1 MVALEQAHKQELR
14 EMSNRW
20 NNLIIPNFENE
31 IALLEMELKKRQQL
45 ELDEFRQNIEAGAA
59 KITRVHWSNQ
69 VLDLEK
75 RLKHLSS
82 CGQYRDAKTLKKQ
95 LKQLKT
101 DEKERAMEGA
111 R

>member
-20 NNLIIPNFENE
+20 SNLIIPNFENE

-59 KITRVHWSNQ
+59 
-69 VLDLEK
+69 
-75 RLKHLSS
+75 
-82 CGQYRDAKTLKKQ
+82 
-95 LKQLKT
+95 
-101 DEKERAMEGA
+101 
-111 R
+111 

>member
-1 MVALEQAHKQELR
+1 MIALEQAHKQELK

-59 KITRVHWSNQ
+59 
-69 VLDLEK
+69 
-75 RLKHLSS
+75 
-82 CGQYRDAKTLKKQ
+82 
-95 LKQLKT
+95 
-101 DEKERAMEGA
+101 
-111 R
+111 